1 MSAGTRELEVTLE
14 QLSRM
19 HRALAELHGERHR
32 YSASWLAVMSEG
44 PLEEIRRLEETVD
57 RLTGRAAMKIE
68 ASPLSI
74 RVVGAGLEWP
84 GSPVSILSSFADTL
98 RKGVQTIAEMVLT
111 GDLASRPTRALNEA
125 CDLRLVGLAT
135 GSLVLSVELPT
146 SPQSGLWTSQEAEAA
161 KEGLDLLLA
170 GVSWAGA
177 ESEAAE
183 LDRLVP
189 REDLRL
195 GVLAQVK
202 RLLPRPRGK
211 VTGVHLSGAL
221 LHQRAVILTKK
232 TTARVDAAID
242 AIASTTTVT
251 YEGELREVDLDHR
264 TAVVRRVDGES
275 LEVSCEYAPELDEIV
290 LDALNKRVTITG
302 SRRVAA
308 SRQRA
313 TLKVHRMAILEGDTS
328 EED

>member
-68 ASPLSI
+68 AGSLSV
-74 RVVGAGLEWP
+74 RVMGEGLEWP
-84 GSPVSILSSFADTL
+84 GSPVSLLASFADAL

-111 GDLASRPTRALNEA
+111 GDLTSRPTRALNEA
-125 CDLRLVGLAT
+125 CDLRLVGLST

-146 SPQSGLWTSQEAEAA
+146 SPQPGLWTSEETAAA

-170 GVSWAGA
+170 GVSWAGG
-177 ESEAAE
+177 ESETAQ
-183 LDRLVP
+183 LDQVIP
-189 REDLRL
+189 REELRL

-211 VTGVHLSGAL
+211 VTGVQLSGSL
-221 LHQRAVILTKK
+221 LHHRAVSLTKN
-232 TTARVDAAID
+232 TAARVDDAID
-242 AIASTTTVT
+242 AIASTTSET
-251 YEGELREVDLDHR
+251 YEGDLREVDLDQR
-264 TAVVRRVDGES
+264 RAVVRGIDGPPF
-275 LEVSCEYAPELDEIV
+275 EVSCEYVRELDEIV
-290 LDALNKRVTITG
+290 LDALNKRVAITG
-302 SRRVAA
+302 SRRATA
-308 SRQRA
+308 SRRREM
-313 TLKVHRMAILEGDTS
+313 LKVHRMAILEGDTS